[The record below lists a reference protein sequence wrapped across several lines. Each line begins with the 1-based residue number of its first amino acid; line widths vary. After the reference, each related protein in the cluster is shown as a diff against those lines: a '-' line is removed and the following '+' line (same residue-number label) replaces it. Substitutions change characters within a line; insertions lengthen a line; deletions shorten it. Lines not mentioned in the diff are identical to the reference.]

1 MTSWG
6 LLSSAQGVVGSRGQ
20 SVPQTVSL
28 GESETLRILS
38 SHSPMLQVG
47 KLRPREGIELSQGVP
62 DFPRETSRLL
72 KRTSWYSRTD

>member
-47 KLRPREGIELSQGVP
+47 
-62 DFPRETSRLL
+62 ETEAQRGN
-72 KRTSWYSRTD
+72 